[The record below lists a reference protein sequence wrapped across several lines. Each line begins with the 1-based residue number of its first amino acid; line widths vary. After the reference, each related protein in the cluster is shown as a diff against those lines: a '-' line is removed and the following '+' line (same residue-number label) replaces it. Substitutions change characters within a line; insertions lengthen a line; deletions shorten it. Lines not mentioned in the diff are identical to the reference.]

1 MAIVETVEQMS
12 VEADQHAE
20 GSYMD
25 WPAIFAGTV
34 LASAISFV
42 LLTFGSAIGLSLTSA
57 YEGRGI
63 SLIGF
68 AIAAALW
75 LLWVQI
81 SSFIAGGY
89 LTGRMRRRH
98 FDATEHE
105 SDIRDGSHGLI
116 VWALGVLVGAFL
128 ALSGIS
134 AAVATATNAAST
146 VAAGAAAGAADDVLD
161 ANSLLMDRFLRSD
174 TTADPAPAATR
185 DEIGRV
191 IASSLGTG
199 TLEDPDRQ
207 FLARTVAARTGIDE
221 AQATQRVDEMWQQA
235 QAAEAETRRAAERAR
250 KIGMVAAFITAA
262 SLLVSAVG
270 AYFGA
275 TLGGNHRDNQ
285 TVFHD
290 WVKPWRRETS

>member
-116 VWALGVLVGAFL
+116 VWAGRSGGRLPGPLG
-128 ALSGIS
+128 
-134 AAVATATNAAST
+134 
-146 VAAGAAAGAADDVLD
+146 
-161 ANSLLMDRFLRSD
+161 
-174 TTADPAPAATR
+174 
-185 DEIGRV
+185 
-191 IASSLGTG
+191 
-199 TLEDPDRQ
+199 
-207 FLARTVAARTGIDE
+207 
-221 AQATQRVDEMWQQA
+221 
-235 QAAEAETRRAAERAR
+235 
-250 KIGMVAAFITAA
+250 
-262 SLLVSAVG
+262 
-270 AYFGA
+270 YFGRRRH
-275 TLGGNHRDNQ
+275 GYQRGKHRSCGC
-285 TVFHD
+285 
-290 WVKPWRRETS
+290 RSRCR

>member
-1 MAIVETVEQMS
+1 MAIVETVEQVPVAAS
-12 VEADQHAE
+12 ADAQ

-57 YEGRGI
+57 YEGRGM
-63 SLIGF
+63 SLFWF

-105 SDIRDGSHGLI
+105 SDIRDGSHGLT
-116 VWALGVLVGAFL
+116 VWALGVLIGAFL

-134 AAVATATNAAST
+134 AAVMTATSAASN
-146 VAAGAAAGAADDVLD
+146 VAAGAAAGAGAAADEGLD
-161 ANSLLMDRFLRSD
+161 PNGLLIDRFLRSD
-174 TTADPAPAATR
+174 TTTDPAPAATR
-185 DEIGRV
+185 DEVGRV
-191 IASSLGTG
+191 IASSLDTG
-199 TLEDPDRQ
+199 TLADADKQ
-207 FLARTVAARTGIDE
+207 YLGRTIAARTGLDE
-221 AQATQRVDEMWQQA
+221 AQAAQRVDELWTQA
-235 QAAEAETRRAAERAR
+235 QAAEAEARQAAETAR

-275 TLGGNHRDNQ
+275 TLGGNHRDKQ
-285 TVFHD
+285 TFFTD
-290 WVKPWRRETS
+290 WVKPW